1 MPDTMPI
8 DTRASP
14 PGAAPAAMPFA
25 RLLPAVL
32 ALLLLAAHFYRAGQ
46 LVLAALAAVFAV
58 LPFVRHR
65 TAGLIVQVALA
76 LGAFEWVR
84 TTFAF
89 AGARVAQGGPVLRL
103 VLILGT
109 VVAFTLFAAWLLGTK
124 PAQRWRESRRAD

>member
-1 MPDTMPI
+1 MPI

-14 PGAAPAAMPFA
+14 PGTVPATMPFA
-25 RLLPAVL
+25 RLLPAAL
-32 ALLLLAAHFYRAGQ
+32 AFLLLAAHFYRAGQ
-46 LVLAALAAVFAV
+46 FVFAAVAAVLAV

-65 TAGLIVQVALA
+65 TVGVVVQVALA
-76 LGAFEWVR
+76 LGALEWVR

-89 AGARVAQGGPVLRL
+89 AGARMAQGGPVLRL

-124 PAQRWRESRRAD
+124 PARRWRESRRAD